1 MSATMKI
8 LTGAAGLA
16 AMVGLATPA
25 SAQYYP
31 QPGYPQQGYPQPGY
45 PQPGYPGYGYGSNN
59 PVGQIV
65 GQILGYGR
73 YPYGNYGYNQY
84 ANQATVVDQ
93 CARAVD
99 ARLNGYRGGYYGY
112 GNVPYGGG
120 GYGNAPYGGGG
131 YGNAP
136 YGGGYGN
143 QYGYNQGYG
152 GGRVQ
157 GITRVERKSYGLK
170 VYGVASSG
178 YRGYQGYGNN
188 RYGTYGYG
196 AGADLSFNCEVRYDG
211 RIRDINI
218 KRRTAEWRGY

>member
-1 MSATMKI
+1 MSAKMKI
-8 LTGAAGLA
+8 LTGATGLA
-16 AMVGLATPA
+16 AAVGLATPA

-31 QPGYPQQGYPQPGY
+31 QPGYGYPQQGYPQQGY
-45 PQPGYPGYGYGSNN
+45 PQSGYGYGNN

-84 ANQATVVDQ
+84 ANQAQVVDQ

-120 GYGNAPYGGGG
+120 YGNPGYGGPGYGG
-131 YGNAP
+131 NP
-136 YGGGYGN
+136 YGYGN
-143 QYGYNQGYG
+143 QYGYNQGYGGQGNG

-170 VYGVASSG
+170 VWGVASSG
-178 YRGYQGYGNN
+178 YRGYNGYNQNGYGN
-188 RYGTYGYG
+188 YGYS
-196 AGADLSFNCEVRYDG
+196 AGADLKWDCEVNYDG
-211 RIRDINI
+211 RIRDIDVS
-218 KRRTAEWRGY
+218 RRTATWRGY